1 MSAKDKSSSKSKSV
15 QMKSKYV
22 PTVCSSN
29 LKSEVLNGS
38 YKPQKK
44 KHIYINPQPL
54 CKMELLRYFNEY
66 SISYDLLF
74 STGFKT
80 LKVTGPS

>member
-1 MSAKDKSSSKSKSV
+1 MSAKDKSSFKRKSV

-29 LKSEVLNGS
+29 EKPDVTNGS
-38 YKPQKK
+38 YKPRKK
-44 KHIYINPQPL
+44 KHVFMNPQPL
-54 CKMELLRYFNEY
+54 CKMELIRYYNEY
-66 SISYDLLF
+66 SISYDLF
-74 STGFKT
+74 ISTGFKI

>member
-1 MSAKDKSSSKSKSV
+1 MSAKDKCSSKSKSV
-15 QMKSKYV
+15 QMKSKYA

-29 LKSEVLNGS
+29 QKSEVINGS

-44 KHIYINPQPL
+44 KRIFINPQPL
-54 CKMELLRYFNEY
+54 NKMELLRYFNEY